1 MLVLILIK
9 TNLSY
14 PNGRSLVIRMLRHT
28 LLPVSPVLDTLFS
41 GLPILSWG
49 QCTKTGKKR
58 KGRGKEGGREGER
71 KDGRKED
78 KVRKKA
84 IFPTLFAAKRPCYYS
99 EQ

>member
-14 PNGRSLVIRMLRHT
+14 PNGRSLAIRMLRHT

-49 QCTKTGKKR
+49 QCTKTEK
-58 KGRGKEGGREGER
+58 KGRGEVRREEEREGGRMGER
-71 KDGRKED
+71 K
-78 KVRKKA
+78 KK
-84 IFPTLFAAKRPCYYS
+84 
-99 EQ
+99 